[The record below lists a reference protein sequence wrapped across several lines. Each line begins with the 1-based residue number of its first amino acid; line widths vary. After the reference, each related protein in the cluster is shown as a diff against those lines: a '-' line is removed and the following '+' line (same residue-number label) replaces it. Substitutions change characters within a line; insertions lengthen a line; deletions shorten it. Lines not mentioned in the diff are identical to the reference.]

1 MNYKNNYVFPTI
13 FYIIMFRLQLKT
25 NLLNLK
31 ITKTGQTI
39 KKQHNFSTHLS
50 KNVNN
55 TNLIS

>member
-1 MNYKNNYVFPTI
+1 MNYKNNYVFATI

-31 ITKTGQTI
+31 ITKTGQII

-55 TNLIS
+55 TN